1 MALESA
7 SYISQLVATY
17 PLGSDSKSQG
27 DDHLRLIKNV
37 LKTQFGSLG
46 ETAVTTT
53 AEEINILDGATVTT
67 EELNILDGV
76 TATTAEINYL
86 SGVTS
91 AIQTQLASKQNADA
105 DIPTVAAGQAE
116 MEAGTESALRSMSPL
131 RVAQAIAAN
140 LPDAPTILK
149 AQTGYFI
156 EPVTGLTLQWGYSPS
171 ALSSSTNPSV
181 TFPIPFATRCAGVFS
196 MAVNDG
202 TTDKWPLYLR
212 TFNTSGCTFRCNSPI
227 ADGFM
232 WLAIGY

>member
-46 ETAVTTT
+46 EAAVTTT

-67 EELNILDGV
+67 EELNYVD
-76 TATTAEINYL
+76 
-86 SGVTS
+86 GVTS
-91 AIQTQLASKQNADA
+91 AIQDQIDSKEPTQTPATQ
-105 DIPTVAAGQAE
+105 VE
-116 MEAGTESALRSMSPL
+116 MEEGTETAIRSMSPY
-131 RVAQAIAAN
+131 RVLQAIEAN
-140 LPDAPTILK
+140 LGETPTISK
-149 AQTGYFI
+149 GASTGYFI
-156 EPVTGLTLQWGYSPS
+156 EPVTGLTLQWGYDSS

-181 TFPIPFATRCAGVFS
+181 TFPVAFETKCAAVFS

-212 TFNTSGCTFRCNSPI
+212 TFNTSGCTFRCNSPV